1 MRVSLS
7 TSLGSVTAVTPWTAQ
22 RLTYEQE
29 GDLCVTEKVGF
40 SSRAENPKCRSSLAL
55 EQAVRRPF

>member
-7 TSLGSVTAVTPWTAQ
+7 TPLGSVTAVTPWTAQ

-40 SSRAENPKCRSSLAL
+40 SSRAENPVS
-55 EQAVRRPF
+55 V